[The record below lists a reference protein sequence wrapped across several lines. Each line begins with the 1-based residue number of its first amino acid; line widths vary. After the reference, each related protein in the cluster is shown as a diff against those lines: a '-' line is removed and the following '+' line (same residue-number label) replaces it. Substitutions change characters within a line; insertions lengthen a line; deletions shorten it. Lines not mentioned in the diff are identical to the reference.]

1 MKKYI
6 IFSLIS
12 LFFCCVNINE
22 KQKIQQ
28 NNSVV
33 DLLPTISKFTMT
45 KTVNGRK
52 LYVIK
57 ADKAVV
63 DEKNKVVTVYNGD
76 AEIYDKKIQV
86 ANVKF
91 EVAKCDVS
99 LGDVYFFGKNVI
111 STVENEKIITYDI
124 KYNSKENKIFS
135 DKEIKIYKNGNVIEG
150 VGFETFDG
158 FQTIRIYKNVVT
170 TQ

>member
-1 MKKYI
+1 MKKNI
-6 IFSLIS
+6 ILFLIT
-12 LFFCCVNINE
+12 LFFCCVNTSD
-22 KQKIQQ
+22 KQKKQDD
-28 NNSVV
+28 SVV
-33 DLLPTISKFTMT
+33 DLLSTISKFTMT
-45 KTVNGRK
+45 KMVHGKK

-86 ANVKF
+86 ANIKF

-99 LGDVYFFGKNVI
+99 LGDVFFFGRNVI
-111 STVENEKIITYDI
+111 TTVENEKIITYDI

-135 DKEIKIYKNGNVIEG
+135 DKEIKIYKNDNVIEG